1 MRRALLALAL
11 ILPLAACQLS
21 LPGRDRAPDPTP
33 DATTNPVTGGTITT
47 TPLDAPTAPP
57 APTTSA
63 EPTDAQAPAAPMA
76 ATKPPP
82 QRPASPEP
90 TAEPTP
96 IPEPVATP
104 APKSDSQ
111 IACEDDGGTW
121 AQAGDSGL
129 RACVFRTRDGG
140 KRCDSRDDC
149 DGECLA
155 RSGTCSPIKPL
166 FGCNAVLM
174 DTGAEVT
181 LCID

>member
-1 MRRALLALAL
+1 MRRALLALTL

-21 LPGRDRAPDPTP
+21 LPGRDRAPDPTA
-33 DATTNPVTGGTITT
+33 DAATNPVTGGTITT
-47 TPLDAPTAPP
+47 TSLDAPATTP
-57 APTTSA
+57 APTAAARPST
-63 EPTDAQAPAAPMA
+63 APAPAA

-82 QRPASPEP
+82 QRPASAEPAPEP
-90 TAEPTP
+90 AP

-104 APKSDSQ
+104 APKSASQ